1 MPYSIR
7 LCVFTLDK
15 KKIMQR
21 LFFLFILT
29 LFSFGAFAQNFTSN
43 EDSDPA
49 AKAVLEK
56 MRQRYESYNSL
67 QADFTLE
74 LEVPEQP
81 VSLQKGTLVQ
91 QGEKYR
97 LKLDDRTLV
106 SDGESVWLYAEKNKE
121 VQINN
126 ADEESE
132 PGTISSPKDL
142 LRAYEW
148 DNYIYVLANEFSEN
162 SRVVQQIEFKPTDRD
177 SDYSKI
183 RLTVDKKTSEV
194 VNIKTF
200 GKDGSRYTLTV
211 NKLLPNASV
220 NSSTFTF
227 TKKECP
233 DCHFEDLRI

>member
-1 MPYSIR
+1 
-7 LCVFTLDK
+7 
-15 KKIMQR
+15 MQR

-29 LFSFGAFAQNFTSN
+29 SFTLGVVAQNFTKS

-56 MRQRYESYNSL
+56 MRKQYESYGSL

-74 LEVPEQP
+74 LEIPEQP
-81 VSLQKGTLVQ
+81 VSQQKGTLLQ

-97 LKLDDRTLV
+97 LNLDDRTLV
-106 SDGESVWLYAEKNKE
+106 SDGKSVWLYVAKNKE

-148 DNYIYVLANEFSEN
+148 DNYIYVLVNEFTEN
-162 SRVVQQIEFKPTDRD
+162 GKVVQQIEFKPTDRD

-183 RLTVDKKTSEV
+183 RLTVNKKTSEV
-194 VNIKTF
+194 VSIKSF

-227 TKKECP
+227 TKKDCP